1 MLRKGGRAAVGMT
14 REREQEV
21 IRRAISGDRD
31 AAEALVRAHQPHVY
45 AYVLRLSGRHDVAE
59 DVTQE
64 AFVRA
69 LTHLE
74 RFDTRYR
81 FSTWIFTIARRVYL
95 SARMKMSPAFDSE
108 AVGRLGVDAAG
119 PDRATIGTDCR
130 RSVCDAVQRVLAELS
145 PTQREIL
152 VLFYQHAWPI
162 WLIADHLGI
171 PDGTVKSHLH
181 RGRARVREAL
191 AGSRAVRDW
200 REGWGARLRAWI
212 MGGVS

>member
-1 MLRKGGRAAVGMT
+1 MF
-14 REREQEV
+14 REHEQEI
-21 IRRAISGDRD
+21 IRRAIAGDRD
-31 AAEALVRAHQPHVY
+31 AAERLVRAHQAQVY
-45 AYVLRLSGRHDVAE
+45 AYVMRLSGRHDIAE

-95 SARMKMSPAFDSE
+95 SARAKLTPLCDTD
-108 AVGRLGVDAAG
+108 AVGRHRGSAAG
-119 PDRATIGTDCR
+119 PERVAIGVDSRRAVR
-130 RSVCDAVQRVLAELS
+130 DAVQRVLDEL
-145 PTQREIL
+145 PEIQREVL

-162 WLIADHLGI
+162 WLIGEHLGM

-181 RGRARVREAL
+181 RGRAKLREAL
-191 AGSRAVRDW
+191 DGNRAVRDW
-200 REGWGARLRAWI
+200 RDGWASRLRAWI
-212 MGGVS
+212 TGGVS